1 MLLKQVIN
9 WLARLGLAF
18 FISFAVVA
26 CGEKNTEV
34 SFSGKTM
41 GTTYSVKY
49 LSESKQNLPSPT
61 EVQQALDRT
70 LQEVN
75 RQMSTY
81 QKDSEISRF
90 NQWQQVDTP
99 FAIAPEFAKV
109 VQEAIRL
116 HQLTDGALDITVGPL
131 VNLWG
136 FGPENRPDK
145 APSAQEIDARRAWIG
160 LDKLTLGKQGTQHQL
175 SKSVPNLYI
184 DLSSIAKGFGVD
196 QLAEYLDS
204 LHIANYMVEIG
215 GEIRAKG
222 LNQAGKAW
230 QIAIEKPEFDGSR
243 AVQQI
248 IGLQNM
254 AMATS
259 GDYRNYF
266 EQDGVRFSHEIDPK
280 SGKPIQHNLV
290 SVTVLNPSTMT
301 ADGLATGLF
310 VLGADRALAIAEK
323 NNLAIYLIIKTNS
336 GFETKMSSAFQQIS
350 AQ

>member
-1 MLLKQVIN
+1 MLLKQVSN
-9 WLARLGLAF
+9 WLALIGLAF
-18 FISFAVVA
+18 FISA
-26 CGEKNTEV
+26 CGDKTTEV
-34 SFSGKTM
+34 AFGGKTM
-41 GTTYSVKY
+41 GTTYNVKY
-49 LSESKQNLPSPT
+49 LADSKQNLPPQN

-70 LQEVN
+70 LLEVN

-90 NQWQQVDTP
+90 NQMQQVES
-99 FAIAPEFAKV
+99 AVSISPEFGKV

-116 HQLTDGALDITVGPL
+116 NQMTDGALDITVGPL

-136 FGPENRPDK
+136 FGPENRPEK
-145 APSAQEIDARRAWIG
+145 IPIEQEIDARRAWVGI
-160 LDKLTLGKQGTQHQL
+160 DKLVLGKQGDQYQL
-175 SKSVPNLYI
+175 TKKVPNLYI

-196 QLAEYLDS
+196 QLADYLES
-204 LHIANYMVEIG
+204 LGIADYMVEIG

-222 LNQAGKAW
+222 VNKDGKAW

-248 IGLQNM
+248 IGLQNL

-280 SGKPIQHNLV
+280 TGKPIQHNLV
-290 SVTVLNPSTMT
+290 SITVLNRSCMT

-310 VLGADRALAIAEK
+310 VLGEEQSLAIAEK
-323 NNLAIYLIIKTNS
+323 NNLAIYLIIKTNN
-336 GFETKMSSAFQQIS
+336 GFETKMSSAFKQVL

>member
-1 MLLKQVIN
+1 MLLKQVSY
-9 WLARLGLAF
+9 WLARIGLAF
-18 FISFAVVA
+18 FISFSVVA
-26 CGEKNTEV
+26 CGDHSTEV
-34 SFSGKTM
+34 VFGGKTM
-41 GTTYSVKY
+41 GTTYNVKY
-49 LSESKQNLPSPT
+49 LADSKLDLPSPD
-61 EVQQALDRT
+61 EVQKVLDRT

-90 NQWQQVDTP
+90 NQLQQADTP
-99 FAIAPEFAKV
+99 FAIAPEFGKV
-109 VQEAIRL
+109 VEEAIRL
-116 HQLTDGALDITVGPL
+116 NQVTEGALDITVGPL

-145 APSAQEIDARRAWIG
+145 APTEQEIQDRRTWVGIEKLH
-160 LDKLTLGKQGTQHQL
+160 LDKQDGQYQL
-175 SKSVPNLYI
+175 RKSVPNLYI
-184 DLSSIAKGFGVD
+184 DLSAIAKGFGVD
-196 QLAEYLDS
+196 QLASYLDS
-204 LHIANYMVEIG
+204 LHIEHYMVEIG
-215 GEIRAKG
+215 GEVRAKG
-222 LNQAGKAW
+222 LNKEGKAW

-280 SGKPIQHNLV
+280 TGKPIGHNLV
-290 SVTVLNPSTMT
+290 SITVLSPSCMT

-310 VLGADRALAIAEK
+310 VLGADKALEIAEK
-323 NNLAIYLIIKTNS
+323 NKLAVYLIIKTNN
-336 GFETKMSSAFQQIS
+336 GFEIKMSSAFKPML